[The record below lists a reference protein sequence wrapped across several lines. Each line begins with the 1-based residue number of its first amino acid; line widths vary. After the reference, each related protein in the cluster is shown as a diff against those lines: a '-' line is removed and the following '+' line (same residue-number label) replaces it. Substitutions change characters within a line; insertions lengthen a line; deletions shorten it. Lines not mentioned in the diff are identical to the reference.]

1 MLAVAVLVLS
11 MLGQADGG
19 QVAVKS
25 LRVGEW
31 KAEISTD
38 RFTGEVS
45 CALTARRMSFHRDT
59 LVFHLGRDVDTSEAF
74 FRVDNGPV
82 RSVREPRLLNETH
95 GFFLDSGPIDNPSGG
110 KVALP
115 LSVVKG
121 AKQIYIRASPRHEPR
136 AFDVSGLG
144 DALAAAKAAGCK
156 DESF

>member
-1 MLAVAVLVLS
+1 MLAAAALVLS
-11 MLGQADGG
+11 MLGQGDSG
-19 QVAVKS
+19 QVAVKL
-25 LRVGEW
+25 LRVGDW
-31 KAEISTD
+31 KAEVSTD

-45 CALTARRMSFHRDT
+45 CALTAHRVSFHRDT

-74 FRVDNGPV
+74 FRIDNGPV

-115 LSVVKG
+115 LSVVKE
-121 AKQIYIRASPRHEPR
+121 ARQVYIRASPRHAPR
-136 AFDVSGLG
+136 MFDVSRFS
-144 DALAAAKAAGCK
+144 DALAAAKGAGCK